1 MSDSAHAFT
10 LGIEEEFQIIA
21 PAKKIHQE
29 IDRVDQSER
38 SVVRQDF
45 LFPLVDD
52 VGEGS
57 CLRDRRTHDARPAS
71 GWPKNSDEGPKICRL
86 VSGRSLRK

>member
-1 MSDSAHAFT
+1 MSDSAHVFT

-29 IDRVDQSER
+29 IDRVDQPER
-38 SVVRQDF
+38 SFVRQDF

-57 CLRDRRTHDARPAS
+57 CLRDDERMTPARIRVAE
-71 GWPKNSDEGPKICRL
+71 KQR
-86 VSGRSLRK
+86 